1 MMNLADLCRDVF
13 LLAQLGIDGSGPVR
27 GRRWEQRVTDHL
39 AMKGVPVEPQPGG
52 YSVLGHV
59 SLSRLKHQIDGTL
72 GCADAIIMAEWKA
85 FKHKLPKNELLRFKA
100 ATDDY
105 FMAFGNE
112 DLSRPVIRIFGGI
125 GEASDSVRA
134 YAHHHGIVLIERGRW
149 PVPVLVSDR
158 VFSPRP
164 HSLNLGA
171 VDRKH
176 LAWAVRP
183 MQRVLMGQDDGAF
196 VVPKPPENARIEALL
211 SLHDQCSEAL
221 WEEWDREPGRFEDIL
236 SAIEYRLSR

>member
-13 LLAQLGIDGSGPVR
+13 LLARLGIGGSGSVR
-27 GRRWEQRVTDHL
+27 GRRWEQRVADYL
-39 AMKGVPVEPQPGG
+39 AMRGVPAEPQPGG

-59 SLSRLKHQIDGTL
+59 PLSTLRHQIDGTL
-72 GCADAIIMAEWKA
+72 GCSDAIIMAEWKA
-85 FKHKLPKNELLRFKA
+85 FKHNLPKNELLQFKA

-105 FMAFGNE
+105 FMAFGRE
-112 DLSRPVIRIFGGI
+112 RLSRPVVRIFGGI

-134 YAHHHGIVLIERGRW
+134 YAYHHGIILIERGRW

-164 HSLNLGA
+164 DSPDLGA
-171 VDRKH
+171 ADRKH

-183 MQRVLMGQDDGAF
+183 MQRVLMSQEDGTF
-196 VVPKPPENARIEALL
+196 VIPKPPENARIEALL

-221 WEEWDREPGRFEDIL
+221 WEEWDNEPGRLEEIL
-236 SAIEYRLSR
+236 ATMGTGFHD